1 MLARGMEVRGRRIA
15 VIVVGGALALA
26 ALPAVLADSSP
37 PPSVPAATSTAPDY
51 TPSAAGEQFA
61 AQVLA
66 SAPLPPGAQ
75 AWTAP
80 PPAVLA
86 TPMQSIGVS
95 GLIDI
100 HELYLVDEPAG
111 PALSDP
117 LNGYVRAHVPAGS
130 KEMGGGSMSGPSG
143 DATGFF
149 LSLPTSGP
157 SQSLA
162 MLLYATTATTG
173 GQYVLRVDAQ
183 VVWVPDRS
191 SSDAIPPPAGAQLTG
206 FATLSAANPSSGPV
220 SLQLGEADSARL
232 AAAVNALPLA
242 PGTFCMEDSPPLHHR
257 LPASSLQLQPELLSV
272 RGSLWVHGG
281 CERRRDPSAGAQ
293 RHRLLPPPPGGWPPP
308 RARRG
313 HAERSS
319 GLLIPGHRP

>member
-1 MLARGMEVRGRRIA
+1 MLARCMDVRRRRIA
-15 VIVVGGALALA
+15 VIVVGCALALA
-26 ALPAVLADSSP
+26 TLPAVLADSSP
-37 PPSVPAATSTAPDY
+37 APSVPAVTSTAPDY

-75 AWTAP
+75 EWTAT

-100 HELYLVDEPAG
+100 HELYLVDEPAS
-111 PALSDP
+111 PALSNP
-117 LNGYVRAHVPAGS
+117 LNGYVRAHLPAGS
-130 KEMGGGSMSGPSG
+130 KEMGGGSMFGPSG

-162 MLLYATTATTG
+162 MLLYATTATSG

-191 SSDAIPPPAGAQLTG
+191 SSEAIPPPAGAQLTG

-220 SLQLGEADSARL
+220 SVQLGEADSARL

-242 PGTFCMEDSPPLHHR
+242 PGTFCMEDSLLFTITFQPPPFSSSPSYSVSEDLCGATVYVSVGATH
-257 LPASSLQLQPELLSV
+257 LPALSDTGCSLGHLV
-272 RGSLWVHGG
+272 
-281 CERRRDPSAGAQ
+281 AG
-293 RHRLLPPPPGGWPPP
+293 LLPA
-308 RARRG
+308 RAAG
-313 HAERSS
+313 TRSAAADC
-319 GLLIPGHRP
+319 

>member
-26 ALPAVLADSSP
+26 TLPPVLADSSP

-51 TPSAAGEQFA
+51 TPTAAGEQFA

-117 LNGYVRAHVPAGS
+117 LNGYVRAHLPAGS

-242 PGTFCMEDSPPLHHR
+242 PGTFCMEDSLLFTIAFQPPPFSSSPSYSVSEDLCGSTVDVSVGATH
-257 LPASSLQLQPELLSV
+257 LPALSDTGCSL
-272 RGSLWVHGG
+272 
-281 CERRRDPSAGAQ
+281 RRLVAG
-293 RHRLLPPPPGGWPPP
+293 LLPA
-308 RARRG
+308 RAAG
-313 HAERSS
+313 TRSAAADC
-319 GLLIPGHRP
+319 